1 MKRPSVSAFSLVTAV
16 LGYKLATLAINLWCF
31 PRIEKRKSI
40 QNNTDGTMARVSIL
54 IPVRNEAENLRANLP
69 KILSQNVDGFEVEII
84 ILDDG
89 STDSSPKVA
98 QQLGKNHPLFKWIEG
113 EPLQAGWVG
122 KNWACH
128 QLYQHARGDL
138 LIFTDADVAWETE
151 TLHGLVSELK
161 RTHADLLTVWPRQVT
176 HSWGERLLVP
186 LIDDVLLSLL
196 PYPLVLMPFALS
208 SAGNGQLMAFRRPA
222 YEAIG
227 GHRGVAH
234 EVLEDVRLA
243 RKIKETGHRLRLALG
258 GAALSVRMYPGY
270 RSSVKGFSKNLRS
283 FHGNQDSRVIL
294 SGLFHL
300 VAYTLPWI
308 LRPKHWQGIVL
319 MGFLER
325 MLVNVKT
332 GRTDTRD
339 GLEVLLTPTIP
350 IAALPVYILSLRG
363 STYTWKGRTYKH
375 N

>member
-16 LGYKLATLAINLWCF
+16 LGYKLATLAVNLWCF
-31 PRIEKRKSI
+31 PRIEKRKHV
-40 QNNTDGTMARVSIL
+40 QNNTGDAVIRVSVL
-54 IPVRNEAENLRANLP
+54 IPVRNEAENLRMNLP
-69 KILSQNVDGFEVEII
+69 RILKQDVGGFEVEII
-84 ILDDG
+84 VLDDG
-89 STDSSPKVA
+89 STDISPKVA
-98 QQLGKNHPLFKWIEG
+98 QQLGKNHPLFKWIKG
-113 EPLQAGWVG
+113 EPLPAGWVG

-151 TLHGLVSELK
+151 TLHGLVSELR

-176 HSWGERLLVP
+176 RSWGERLLVP
-186 LIDDVLLSLL
+186 LIDDVLLTLL
-196 PYPLVLMPFALS
+196 PYPLVLMPFSLS

-243 RKIKETGHRLRLALG
+243 RKIKESGCRLRLALG
-258 GAALSVRMYPGY
+258 GTLLSVQMYSGY
-270 RSSVKGFSKNLRS
+270 RTSVKGFSKNLRS
-283 FHGNQDSRVIL
+283 FHANQDGGLVL
-294 SGLFHL
+294 SALFYL
-300 VAYTLPWI
+300 AAYTLPWI
-308 LRPKHWQGIVL
+308 VRPKYWQWLVL

-325 MLVNVKT
+325 TLVNIKT

-363 STYTWKGRTYKH
+363 STYTWKGRRYKH